1 MSRAAS
7 YIVKRP
13 LLTEKGTKLK
23 EQGGAPFG
31 TFTEETLKPQVL
43 FEVALDANKIEIKR
57 AVQTLFHVKV
67 REVRTM
73 TLPGKI
79 KRMGRYAGARP
90 DWKRAVVTLE
100 AGQTIALFEEV

>member
-1 MSRAAS
+1 MKDSRTVIRRAL
-7 YIVKRP
+7 V
-13 LLTEKGTKLK
+13 TEKGT
-23 EQGGAPFG
+23 
-31 TFTEETLKPQVL
+31 TLREKANQYF
-43 FEVALDANKIEIKR
+43 FEVARDANKVEIRR
-57 AVQTLFHVKV
+57 AVQALFQVKV
-67 REVRTM
+67 RNVRTM

>member
-1 MSRAAS
+1 VKDPRTIIRRAL
-7 YIVKRP
+7 V
-13 LLTEKGTKLK
+13 TEKGT
-23 EQGGAPFG
+23 
-31 TFTEETLKPQVL
+31 TLREKANQFF
-43 FEVALDANKIEIKR
+43 FEVALDANKIEIKS
-57 AVQTLFHVKV
+57 AVQTLFKVKV

-79 KRMGRYAGARP
+79 KRMGRYAGSRP

>member
-1 MSRAAS
+1 MRDPRTVIRRAL
-7 YIVKRP
+7 V
-13 LLTEKGTKLK
+13 TEKGT
-23 EQGGAPFG
+23 
-31 TFTEETLKPQVL
+31 TLREKANQYF
-43 FEVALDANKIEIKR
+43 FEVARDANKIEIRR
-57 AVQTLFHVKV
+57 AVQALFQVKV

>member
-1 MSRAAS
+1 VKDPRT
-7 YIVKRP
+7 IVKRAMV
-13 LLTEKGTKLK
+13 TEKGTMLREKAN
-23 EQGGAPFG
+23 QYF
-31 TFTEETLKPQVL
+31 
-43 FEVALDANKIEIKR
+43 FEVATSANKIEIKR

-73 TLPGKI
+73 TIPGKVR
-79 KRMGRYAGARP
+79 RMGRYAGARP